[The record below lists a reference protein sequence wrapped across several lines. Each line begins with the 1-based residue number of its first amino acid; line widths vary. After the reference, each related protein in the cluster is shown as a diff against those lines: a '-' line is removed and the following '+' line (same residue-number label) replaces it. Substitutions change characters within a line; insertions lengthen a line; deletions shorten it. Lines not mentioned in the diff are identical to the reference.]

1 MSLSIIAWDV
11 RMEQRV
17 RFINSG
23 LVRGI
28 LVAAIPFYIITFF
41 IFGNML
47 GDYYG
52 NKGLSLIISILAGLT
67 IALCDIYLVI
77 IRPMLRNKK
86 AYFNPRIVVLQGEEC
101 DCTQR

>member
-1 MSLSIIAWDV
+1 MSLSIMAWDV

-28 LVAAIPFYIITFF
+28 FIAAIPFYIITFF

-52 NKGLSLIISILAGLT
+52 NKGLSRIISILAGLT
-67 IALCDIYLVI
+67 IAICDIYVVI
-77 IRPMLRNKK
+77 ISPMLRRMK
-86 AYFNPRIVVLQGEEC
+86 A
-101 DCTQR
+101 